1 MHHGGCDVVPVQP
14 SQVLWQRQHGGQ
26 FLLTE
31 LPIVP
36 SAKSVSDKV
45 RGSVGVKS
53 KGGAG
58 PASHQEF
65 MHPAQIQLSLRR
77 SYGSLGKQAD
87 NKKNFKKCIM
97 SDNQRA
103 LEDRLGRKNDC

>member
-1 MHHGGCDVVPVQP
+1 MHHRGCDVVPVQP
-14 SQVLWQRQHGGQ
+14 NQVLRQRQHGGQ

-31 LPIVP
+31 LPVVP

-58 PASHQEF
+58 PASHQKF
-65 MHPAQIQLSLRR
+65 MHPTQIQLSLRR
-77 SYGSLGKQAD
+77 SNGSLK
-87 NKKNFKKCIM
+87 I
-97 SDNQRA
+97 
-103 LEDRLGRKNDC
+103 KNDLLRPTIRGQWKTGWKGQTVNSHKGAQT